1 MPNWCWNNLTIEGDK
16 ESISKFRKILNTPD
30 ETELICKS
38 ENKENLREEYLKEEK
53 EKGNHTKDI
62 IGFVSAQ
69 TKDID
74 EFIMNEY
81 RIKSG
86 LDIKVIH
93 NGDVV
98 SFIRNRMLNLFHPM
112 PTELNNTT
120 SSYGTGRERNED
132 LIAKYGVDNWYDWH
146 CNYWGTKWDVDAE
159 EDDCDD
165 EERISLGF
173 DSAWSPPREWLMKV
187 AQDYPSLKFL
197 LEYEEG
203 GCAFKGTLEI
213 CKDED
218 VFEDNCWDWFGGCG
232 ECDTDY
238 TKEGHCKCT
247 DENGNKLVWGDVSDE
262 LDTEENPCAV

>member
-30 ETELICKS
+30 TTELLCKS
-38 ENKENLREEYLKEEK
+38 EDKENLRKEYLKEEK
-53 EKGNHTKDI
+53 ERGNHTEDI
-62 IGFVSAQ
+62 IRFVNAQ
-69 TKDID
+69 TKDIN

-86 LDIKVIH
+86 RDIKVIH

-98 SFIRNRMLNLFHPM
+98 FFIRNRMLNLFYPM

-120 SSYGTGRERNED
+120 SSYGTERNEG

-146 CNYWGTKWDVDAE
+146 CNYWGTKWDVDAT
-159 EDDCDD
+159 EDDSDD
-165 EERISLGF
+165 VERISLGF
-173 DSAWSPPREWLMKV
+173 DSAWSPPSEWVKKV
-187 AQDYPSLKFL
+187 AKDYPSLEFL

-213 CKDED
+213 CED
-218 VFEDNCWDWFGGCG
+218 KGKFEDKCWDWYGDCG
-232 ECDTDY
+232 DCDTDY
-238 TKEGHCKCT
+238 TEEGHCKCT
-247 DENGNKLVWGDVSDE
+247 DENGKKLVWG
-262 LDTEENPCAV
+262 EEAEEEDNPCAV

>member
-1 MPNWCWNNLTIEGDK
+1 MPNWCWNSLTIEGDK

-30 ETELICKS
+30 RTELLCKS
-38 ENKENLREEYLKEEK
+38 EDKENLRKEYLKEEK
-53 EKGNHTKDI
+53 EQGSHTDNI
-62 IGFVSAQ
+62 IGFVNAQ

-81 RIKSG
+81 RMKSG
-86 LDIKVIH
+86 RDIKVIH

-98 SFIRNRMLNLFHPM
+98 SFIRNRMLNLFYPM
-112 PTELNNTT
+112 PTELNNTI
-120 SSYGTGRERNED
+120 SSYGTERNED

-159 EDDCDD
+159 EDDCED
-165 EERISLGF
+165 EERISMGF
-173 DSAWSPPREWLMKV
+173 DSAWSPPSEWLKKV

-218 VFEDNCWDWFGGCG
+218 VFEDNCWDWYGDCG
-232 ECDTDY
+232 ECETDY
-238 TKEGHCKCT
+238 TEEGQRKEIGL
-247 DENGNKLVWGDVSDE
+247 GRGIR
-262 LDTEENPCAV
+262 

>member
-30 ETELICKS
+30 RTELICKS
-38 ENKENLREEYLKEEK
+38 EDKENLRKEYLKEEK
-53 EKGNHTKDI
+53 ERGNHTENI
-62 IGFVSAQ
+62 MSFINTQ

-81 RIKSG
+81 QNKSG

-93 NGDVV
+93 NGDIV
-98 SFIRNRMLNLFHPM
+98 SFVKNRMLNLFHPM
-112 PTELNNTT
+112 PTELNNTI
-120 SSYGTGRERNED
+120 SSYGTRESDAD

-146 CNYWGTKWDVDAE
+146 CNYWGTKWDVDAV
-159 EDDCDD
+159 EDDETD
-165 EERISLGF
+165 EECISLGF
-173 DSAWSPPREWLMKV
+173 DSAWSPPTEWLKKV
-187 AQDYPSLKFL
+187 AKDYPSLEFL

-213 CKDED
+213 CED
-218 VFEDNCWDWFGGCG
+218 KGKFEDKCWDWNGDCG

-238 TKEGHCKCT
+238 TEEGHCKCE
-247 DENGNKLVWGDVSDE
+247 DDNGKKLVWG
-262 LDTEENPCAV
+262 EEAEEEDSPCAV

>member
-30 ETELICKS
+30 RTELLCKS
-38 ENKENLREEYLKEEK
+38 EDKENLRKEYLNEAKER
-53 EKGNHTKDI
+53 GRHTENI
-62 IGFVSAQ
+62 IDFVNSQ
-69 TKDID
+69 TKDIN

-86 LDIKVIH
+86 LDVKVIH

-98 SFIRNRMLNLFHPM
+98 SFIKNGMLNLFHPM

-120 SSYGTGRERNED
+120 SPSRGNAD

-146 CNYWGTKWDVDAE
+146 CNNWGTKWDVDVQDNGYDSSE
-159 EDDCDD
+159 D
-165 EERISLGF
+165 EEYINLSF
-173 DSAWSPPREWLMKV
+173 DSAWSPPTEWLKKV
-187 AQDYPSLKFL
+187 AKDYPSLEFL

-213 CKDED
+213 CED
-218 VFEDNCWDWFGGCG
+218 KGKFEDKCWDWNGDCG

-238 TKEGHCKCT
+238 TEEGHCKCE
-247 DENGNKLVWGDVSDE
+247 DDNGKKLVWG
-262 LDTEENPCAV
+262 EEVDSEEEDNPCAV